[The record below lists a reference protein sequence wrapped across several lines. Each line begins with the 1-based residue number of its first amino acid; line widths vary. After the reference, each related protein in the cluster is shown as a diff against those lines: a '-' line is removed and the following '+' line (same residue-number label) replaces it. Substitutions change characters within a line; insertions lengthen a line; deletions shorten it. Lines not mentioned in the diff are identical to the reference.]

1 MERTAVRRAV
11 PLSTSELKEPATRVA
26 DQPAELTR
34 AQAELTA
41 PARRPELTRA
51 QAELTAPARR
61 AARDGCLQLQL
72 AHLGLRG

>member
-11 PLSTSELKEPATRVA
+11 PLSTSERKEPATRVA

-41 PARRPELTRA
+41 PARR
-51 QAELTAPARR
+51 
-61 AARDGCLQLQL
+61 AARDGCFQL
-72 AHLGLRG
+72 AHLGLRGGASLQGYN